1 MSRSVARASLVALLA
16 AAGCGSCASCGEKPK
31 AVPPAPAPAPV
42 VQAPAAPDPVAVAV
56 AVVLTPAQGD
66 VQVRHGANG
75 PWSAVQHPL
84 PLGLDDSV
92 RTAVGGAA
100 TLRVG
105 RDGLIEVRERTE
117 VSVRQLLAD
126 RARFRLERGRIG
138 ATPGNTAVAIESSGS
153 SAVAEAS
160 TGSFAVFNDGK
171 GLVAVVAET
180 GEVKLTTGGGDAVL
194 AAGEGVRVVG
204 DAAPVREAVPRSV
217 LLKVA
222 WPEQKETRDSTFTL
236 RGEADPGALVSVNG
250 KQAQVGEDGRFEAE
264 VPLAPGTNRVSVTS
278 LDRFGRTAGEEEAL
292 RVDRRP
298 PPVKAEHEGWK

>member
-16 AAGCGSCASCGEKPK
+16 AAGCGSCASCGEKPR
-31 AVPPAPAPAPV
+31 AETPAPAPAPA
-42 VQAPAAPDPVAVAV
+42 VQAPVAPDPAAVAV

-66 VQVRHGANG
+66 VQVRHGPKG
-75 PWSAVQHPL
+75 PWSAVQSPL

-92 RTAVGGAA
+92 RTALGSAA

-105 RDGLIEVRERTE
+105 RDGVIEIRERTE

-171 GLVAVVAET
+171 GLVAVVAEA

-194 AAGEGVRVVG
+194 AAGQGARVVG
-204 DAAPVREAVPRSV
+204 EAAPVREAVPRSV

-222 WPEQKETRDSTFTL
+222 WPEQKETRESTLTL

-250 KQAQVGEDGRFEAE
+250 KQAQVGEDGHFEAE

-278 LDRFGRTAGEEEAL
+278 VDRFGRTAGEEEAL

-298 PPVKAEHEGWK
+298 PPVKAQHEGWK